1 MKEENLNGSVTPPVN
16 SQENTVPAPV
26 APEAPAAPVT
36 LEPQAIP
43 TPAPAPAPAVVP
55 EAPVVSE
62 VPVQPEISP
71 APAPVAPAPVPEAA
85 PVSAP
90 IPEAPVAPAPVEPTP
105 VPTPAP
111 APVAPAPVAP
121 VTPAPV
127 SAPVPEAPAPA
138 AQPVAPTPDMGA
150 TIQQPGFTGVNPVAQ
165 PTEVPQTSLG
175 VQPTIAPTA
184 PLTGDGNV
192 AFVSTGEP
200 VKKKMSKGLLIGI
213 IVGAV
218 AILAVLGYFVI
229 YPMIAKSLVK
239 PKAVYS
245 NTITGITKNINN
257 TINTVL
263 KDKFIYTV
271 DFGIDSNIETFE
283 EFGGYTYT
291 GKFGIDPNNKLLE
304 IGFGLKDSYENAYS
318 SYVYV
323 KNDNLYNRVSTE
335 ESLLNSGSAPEEIN
349 QIFEMFTQETTAL
362 NNEDATYV
370 VNKISDMLIGS
381 IDEKKLS
388 KEDTKITVNGKSINV
403 INSKYVI
410 DKATYI
416 KTMKY
421 ILEELKKDDKF
432 LEIIVTAEEVDLTE
446 DEIKDYI
453 DEMKTDLEDGIEY
466 YSKDVEEITE
476 FDDTVLTIN
485 IYTEGA
491 NDFVGVE
498 FNVKE
503 DSSEGKLQYFTKDGS
518 FNVFVYSKYTY
529 GEEASESRF
538 YIDGVKSGDTTNVTF
553 KAKDNDNKETKYAT
567 LKIKEVKNGKSIDY
581 ELSEEL
587 FGGDTIS
594 GNVTY
599 TTEETKEKMINTLD
613 FEVKSKDDYF
623 KINVDLTID
632 WTSDVANIND
642 KDAKTVT
649 EDELEVIMDDFMN
662 KVESETPVGSIVDI
676 FDSLSMMVAPSYGY
690 DDMYSDDYGDYDD
703 YDDYDDYS
711 DYDDLDDYSDLDD
724 DSYNFG

>member
-16 SQENTVPAPV
+16 SQENTVSAPV
-26 APEAPAAPVT
+26 APEAAAAPVS
-36 LEPQAIP
+36 LEPQVAP
-43 TPAPAPAPAVVP
+43 TPAPAVVP
-55 EAPVVSE
+55 EAPVVPE

-90 IPEAPVAPAPVEPTP
+90 IPEAPAAPASVEPTP
-105 VPTPAP
+105 VQTPAP
-111 APVAPAPVAP
+111 APVAPTPEAPVA
-121 VTPAPV
+121 PAPV
-127 SAPVPEAPAPA
+127 SAPVPEAPTPV
-138 AQPVAPTPDMGA
+138 AQPAIAPVPDMGA
-150 TIQQPGFTGVNPVAQ
+150 PVQQPGLTGVNPVAQ
-165 PTEVPQTSLG
+165 PTEMPQTSLG

-213 IVGAV
+213 IVGVV

-229 YPMIAKSLVK
+229 YPMISKSLVK
-239 PKAVYS
+239 PKTVYS

-318 SYVYV
+318 SYVYA

-335 ESLLNSGSAPEEIN
+335 ESLLNSGAAPEEIN

-381 IDEKKLS
+381 IDENKLS
-388 KEDTKITVNGKSINV
+388 KEDTKVNVNGKSINV

-410 DKATYI
+410 DKANYVR
-416 KTMKY
+416 TMKY
-421 ILEELKKDDKF
+421 MLEKLKSDDKL
-432 LEIIVTAEEVDLTE
+432 LEILVTSSEVDLTE
-446 DEIKDYI
+446 DEIKEYV
-453 DEMKTDLEDGIEY
+453 DEMKTDLEEGIEY
-466 YSKDVEEITE
+466 YSEDTEKITE
-476 FDDTVLTIN
+476 FEDTVLTIN

-503 DSSEGKLQYFTKDGS
+503 DSSESKVQYLTKDGS

-529 GEEASESRF
+529 DENVSENRF

-553 KAKDNDNKETKYAT
+553 KSKDDEGKETKYAT
-567 LKIKEVKNGKSIDY
+567 LKIKEIKNGKSIDY
-581 ELSEEL
+581 ELLEEL
-587 FGGDTIS
+587 TSGDTIS
-594 GNVTY
+594 GNITY

-623 KINVDLTID
+623 KINIDLTTD
-632 WTSDVANIND
+632 WTSDVANINE

-662 KVESETPVGSIVDI
+662 KVENETPVGSIVDI

-690 DDMYSDDYGDYDD
+690 DDMYADDYGDYGDYDD
-703 YDDYDDYS
+703 YGDYG
-711 DYDDLDDYSDLDD
+711 DLDDEAFSD

>member
-16 SQENTVPAPV
+16 SQENTVSAPV

-36 LEPQAIP
+36 LEPQVAP
-43 TPAPAPAPAVVP
+43 VTPAPAPAPAVVP
-55 EAPVVSE
+55 EAPVVPE

-71 APAPVAPAPVPEAA
+71 APAPVAPAPMPEAA

-105 VPTPAP
+105 VPTPAS
-111 APVAPAPVAP
+111 APVAPTPVAP
-121 VTPAPV
+121 VAPAPV
-127 SAPVPEAPAPA
+127 SAPVPEAPTPVAQPAMAPA
-138 AQPVAPTPDMGA
+138 PDMGVPV
-150 TIQQPGFTGVNPVAQ
+150 QQPGFAGVNPVAQ

-175 VQPTIAPTA
+175 VQPTIAPTT

-192 AFVSTGEP
+192 SFVSTAEP
-200 VKKKMSKGLLIGI
+200 IKKKMSKGLLIGI
-213 IVGAV
+213 IVGAI

-229 YPMIAKSLVK
+229 YPMISKSLVK
-239 PKAVYS
+239 PKTVYS
-245 NTITGITKNINN
+245 NTITGITRNINN
-257 TINTVL
+257 TINNVL
-263 KDKFIYTV
+263 RDKFIYTV

-304 IGFGLKDSYENAYS
+304 IGFGLEDSYKNAYS
-318 SYVYV
+318 SYLYV

-335 ESLLNSGSAPEEIN
+335 ESLLNSGAAPDEIN
-349 QIFEMFTQETTAL
+349 QIFEMFTKETTAL
-362 NNEDATYV
+362 SSDDANYV
-370 VNKISDMLIGS
+370 VNKVSNMLIGS
-381 IDEKKLS
+381 IDENKLS
-388 KEDTKITVNGKSINV
+388 KEDTKVTVNGKTIDV

-410 DKATYI
+410 DKATYVR
-416 KTMKY
+416 TMKY
-421 ILEELKKDDKF
+421 ILEQLKNDDKF
-432 LEIIVTAEEVDLTE
+432 LEILVTADEVDLTE
-446 DEIKDYI
+446 DEIKEYVE
-453 DEMKTDLEDGIEY
+453 EMKTDLEEGIDY
-466 YSKDVEEITE
+466 YSGDIEELTE
-476 FDDTVLTIN
+476 FEDTVLTIN

-491 NDFVGVE
+491 SDFVGIE

-503 DSSEGKLQYFTKDGS
+503 DSSEGKVQYLTKDGS
-518 FNVFVYSKYTY
+518 FNVFVYTKQKYD
-529 GEEASESRF
+529 EEVYENRF
-538 YIDGVKSGDTTNVTF
+538 YIDGVKSGNTTNVTF
-553 KAKDNDNKETKYAT
+553 KSKDDENKETKYAT
-567 LKIKEVKNGKSIDY
+567 LKIKEIKNGKSIDY
-581 ELSEEL
+581 ELLEEIT
-587 FGGDTIS
+587 GGDTVS

-623 KINVDLTID
+623 KVNIDLTTD

-662 KVESETPVGSIVDI
+662 KVESETPVGTITDI
-676 FDSLSMMVAPSYGY
+676 FDSLSMMMSPSYGY
-690 DDMYSDDYGDYDD
+690 DDMYSDDYSD